1 MWDVVVGLAAMG
13 AFDSDSS
20 SSSGGRSRGGGGG
33 GVDNAY
39 LADRQ
44 EEYMDNLLAETGTP
58 EQKEYISKKRQRE
71 HEQWVESCKRDREER
86 IYRQM
91 CCSGTHVMG
100 EEGFCKMESI
110 TPEEYEQY
118 KTKWRR

>member
-71 HEQWVESCKRDREER
+71 HEQWIESCRREEQ
-86 IYRQM
+86 YRRVYS
-91 CCSGTHVMG
+91 SGTLMI
-100 EEGFCKMESI
+100 EESDDDDKKS
-110 TPEEYEQY
+110 
-118 KTKWRR
+118 TKGRWG